1 MILGHKILILF
12 AIMARWLAIG
22 FFSLEK
28 RGSSLPEPTR
38 AMAQSTPVYIEFLL
52 KKIDIS
58 TFFIRIMILDP
69 I

>member
-1 MILGHKILILF
+1 MILGHKIQMLF
-12 AIMARWLAIG
+12 EIMAHWLAIG
-22 FFSLEK
+22 LFSLEK

-38 AMAQSTPVYIEFLL
+38 AMAQSTPIYIEFLN
-52 KKIDIS
+52 KKLDIS